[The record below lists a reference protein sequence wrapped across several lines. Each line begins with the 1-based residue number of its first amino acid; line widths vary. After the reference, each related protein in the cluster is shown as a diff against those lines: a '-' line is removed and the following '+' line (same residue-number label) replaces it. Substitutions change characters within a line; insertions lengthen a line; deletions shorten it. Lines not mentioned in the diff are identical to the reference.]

1 MFWQILETLVMVW
14 CCPSRSPLL
23 KRTWKENIFIN
34 HICTAGANSNISFLE
49 GWAALLVVKWTQK
62 VNRTTL
68 GESSTATIVLINESL
83 RSKQKKRTSKP
94 LLSYFSMCQSRAQSE
109 LHTSYKAC
117 RDFLMKKKYS
127 TTFTEWYWILEF
139 LVFRSCWW
147 KTFGFG
153 LHHYSEILM
162 I

>member
-1 MFWQILETLVMVW
+1 MPYDPMVNLDFFIAKLEALADGGVQ
-14 CCPSRSPLL
+14 SPLL
-23 KRTWKENIFIN
+23 KRTWKENNFIN
-34 HICTAGANSNISFLE
+34 HICTANSNISFLE

-109 LHTSYKAC
+109 LHTSYKVC
-117 RDFLMKKKYS
+117 RDFLMKKIIVLHLLNDIG
-127 TTFTEWYWILEF
+127 YWNF
-139 LVFRSCWW
+139 
-147 KTFGFG
+147 
-153 LHHYSEILM
+153 
-162 I
+162 